1 MRPAQAWQAAALEAT
16 MAYRAN
22 PAAFGGVTPVRP
34 AQRQQTA
41 RPWRLRDL
49 WRGLVDAVMTAH
61 QKDAQREI
69 DRLVARRGKMSD
81 GLEREIEQ
89 RMMGQ
94 RWNVGP

>member
-1 MRPAQAWQAAALEAT
+1 

-22 PAAFGGVTPVRP
+22 PAAFGIVTPIGP
-34 AQRQQTA
+34 APRQHRT
-41 RPWRLRDL
+41 RPWRLRHL